1 MATKKEKRIWTYVI
15 QRLQEPSTIRGL
27 ILVATVAGAKL
38 SPEAQTAIL
47 EMGLLLSGLF
57 AVATPDKYK
66 ETEKQE

>member
-1 MATKKEKRIWTYVI
+1 MVTKRSKKINSYII

-38 SPEAQTAIL
+38 SPDMQSAIL

-66 ETEKQE
+66 EKE